1 MDTRCC
7 SKNAAARKKRFHSF
21 EIFRCIGQVNLLIRR
36 ISLIKEQGSHIFE
49 ELCQDLGDIF
59 SIVHELIEE
68 IQGSRQIAAANF
80 LYQGPHRIAPG
91 NTKDLPHR
99 FSCHGIS
106 HDTALIQK
114 TNGIA
119 HAPIGLNGHK
129 TQGIRF
135 RIDIAA
141 FCYFLQV
148 GSNIVDRN
156 AAKIK
161 TLTPGMDGR
170 RDLLRLRCRK
180 DKDDMLWRLFKS
192 L

>member
-80 LYQGPHRIAPG
+80 LYQARIVSRPAIPR
-91 NTKDLPHR
+91 TCR
-99 FSCHGIS
+99 TVSAV
-106 HDTALIQK
+106 T
-114 TNGIA
+114 
-119 HAPIGLNGHK
+119 GLAMILH
-129 TQGIRF
+129 
-135 RIDIAA
+135 
-141 FCYFLQV
+141 
-148 GSNIVDRN
+148 
-156 AAKIK
+156 
-161 TLTPGMDGR
+161 
-170 RDLLRLRCRK
+170 
-180 DKDDMLWRLFKS
+180 
-192 L
+192 